1 MGTESGR
8 GSLTGAAAAPA
19 CPSVKARASAASSLP
34 PRLFPSPR
42 SGPRLQP
49 PGEPW
54 RRRTQGHSVPYALT
68 ARASRPSYGASAESP
83 SPGSARWLRSPGA
96 IRAHAQNW
104 VARMRTPRLPLA
116 AVPGTRTSRR
126 RSNP

>member
-54 RRRTQGHSVPYALT
+54 RRRTQGHSVPLRPYRQSVTPLLWRKRRIALPRLREVAAVSRCHKG
-68 ARASRPSYGASAESP
+68 ARAKLG
-83 SPGSARWLRSPGA
+83 
-96 IRAHAQNW
+96 RAHAHSSPPASRGTQDSY
-104 VARMRTPRLPLA
+104 LA
-116 AVPGTRTSRR
+116 QA
-126 RSNP
+126 